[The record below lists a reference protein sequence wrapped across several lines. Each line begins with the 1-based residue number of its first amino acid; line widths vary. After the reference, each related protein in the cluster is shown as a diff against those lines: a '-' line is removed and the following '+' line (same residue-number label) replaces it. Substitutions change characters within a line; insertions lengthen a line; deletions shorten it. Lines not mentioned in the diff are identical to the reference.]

1 MLYIAAVDVG
11 AESAVWI
18 MVMFFWICSQD
29 CAKNLPKY
37 SYSEWYFLKKSCQI
51 SEISFDE
58 VLLNAWYF
66 QEITYNFTSY
76 WYEITVI
83 FFTFKG
89 MKIKIFSCATIQF
102 FPEQNNW
109 LKEHKKSSE
118 KPIQFD
124 MGFTKCHVK
133 KIVWYQIT
141 PKISSVVSKVK
152 IPYGLS
158 FIRKNESYSISLVR
172 PFLS

>member
-1 MLYIAAVDVG
+1 
-11 AESAVWI
+11 
-18 MVMFFWICSQD
+18 MVLFR
-29 CAKNLPKY
+29 KT
-37 SYSEWYFLKKSCQI
+37 CQI
-51 SEISFDE
+51 SEISSDE
-58 VLLNAWYF
+58 VLLYKAWYF
-66 QEITYNFTSY
+66 QEITCNFTSY

-141 PKISSVVSKVK
+141 QKISSVVSKVK

-158 FIRKNESYSISLVR
+158 FIRKNESYSIKA
-172 PFLS
+172 FLSCFCMTHIAQKDPIWQCIVKRMKEL